1 MTTSF
6 AIPPMLSISIVER
19 ETGLSKDLLRIWERR
34 YGFPAPQRDATGDR
48 LYPREQINRLRL
60 IKRLIDSGLR
70 PGKVV
75 PQNEHKLLELAQVH
89 GQAAAP
95 VERPHD
101 LERFIGL
108 LKKHQSDE
116 LKRLLNQQLVRLGI
130 RRFVTE
136 ILAPLNVMVG
146 EAWMRG
152 DLAIFEEH
160 LYTEAAQNLLRQA
173 IYSLSVEV
181 QAPRI
186 LLTTFPDEQHALGL
200 LIVESLLAAE
210 SADCISLGVQM
221 PVSEIA
227 AAAVAHRAD
236 VVALSF
242 SGAYPTQMIG
252 RGLKDLKSLLPA
264 HTDIWAGGAGV
275 AAARLHIDGIQTYS
289 SLESIAGAVTHWRE
303 KNIHQARPL
312 APTSQ
317 GINVA

>member
-1 MTTSF
+1 MTTPFNTSDK
-6 AIPPMLSISIVER
+6 LTISIVER

-34 YGFPAPQRDATGDR
+34 YGFPAPDRDATGDR
-48 LYPREQINRLRL
+48 HYPREQVNRLRL

-95 VERPHD
+95 AEQPHD
-101 LERFIGL
+101 LERFISI
-108 LKKHQSDE
+108 LKKHQADE

-130 RRFVTE
+130 RKFVTE
-136 ILAPLNVMVG
+136 ILAPLNAMVG
-146 EAWMRG
+146 ESWMRG
-152 DLAIFEEH
+152 ELAIFEEH
-160 LYTEAAQNLLRQA
+160 LYTEVAQNVLRQA
-173 IYSLSVEV
+173 IHSLSVEA

-200 LIVESLLAAE
+200 LGVESLLAAE
-210 SADCISLGVQM
+210 SADCISLGIQM

-227 AAAVAHRAD
+227 AAAIAHRVD

-252 RGLKDLKSLLPA
+252 RGLKDLKAILPA
-264 HTDIWAGGAGV
+264 HVAIWTGGAGV
-275 AAARLHIDGIQTYS
+275 AAAKLQIEGIETHS
-289 SLESIAGAVTHWRE
+289 SLETIQGAVRRWRE
-303 KNIHQARPL
+303 NNRQAPL
-312 APTSQ
+312 DQPQEAGLT
-317 GINVA
+317 AA